1 MKIHISLSLEELDLL
16 KESHKFFGFD
26 GGEVLSGS
34 QLVSW
39 ACKMVIAAHDHEA
52 K

>member
-1 MKIHISLSLEELDLL
+1 MMKIHIAVSLEELDLL
-16 KESHKFFGFD
+16 KESHKFFGFSD
-26 GGEVLSGS
+26 GTVLSGS

-39 ACKMVIAAHDHEA
+39 AVRMVVAAHDEA